1 MRYMPGLLR
10 FLECMLHQL
19 ILLDVVVG
27 FMVVNH
33 TLANDLYGLKFFEH
47 NCFAALCA
55 NAVGNMVH
63 FFAVCQRGARC
74 L

>member
-1 MRYMPGLLR
+1 MYYSLVSFIFLSVCYISLR
-10 FLECMLHQL
+10 
-19 ILLDVVVG
+19 LLDVVVG
-27 FMVVNH
+27 LMVVDH

-55 NAVGNMVH
+55 NAVGKMVS
-63 FFAVCQRGARC
+63 FFAVCQRGTRR

>member
-1 MRYMPGLLR
+1 MYYSLVSFIFLSVCYISLR
-10 FLECMLHQL
+10 
-19 ILLDVVVG
+19 LLDVVVG
-27 FMVVNH
+27 FMVVDH